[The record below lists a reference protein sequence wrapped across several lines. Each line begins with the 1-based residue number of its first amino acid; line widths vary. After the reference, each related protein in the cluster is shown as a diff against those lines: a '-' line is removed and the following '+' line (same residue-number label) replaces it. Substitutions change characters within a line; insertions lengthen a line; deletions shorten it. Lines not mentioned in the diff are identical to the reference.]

1 MTEARVRDAWS
12 RTAAAMAL
20 VANCHRDPKKTRAY
34 RPSDFR
40 SHPTEPSQPID
51 APISVLREVFL
62 AGKPP
67 GSGCPGAVTGGNA

>member
-12 RTAAAMAL
+12 RTSSEMAL
-20 VANCHRDPKKTRAY
+20 LANCHRDPKKTRAY
-34 RPSDFR
+34 RPSDFNP
-40 SHPTEPSQPID
+40 SHRPSKPIN

-67 GSGCPGAVTGGNA
+67 GSGCPGEVTGGNP